1 MSEATQSPP
10 AAGTFCWNEL
20 MTRDV
25 AAAKKFYTELLGWKT
40 EDVDMG
46 GCGTYTILKVGEQQ
60 IGGMF
65 QMAGEQFEGVPANWM
80 SYVAVDDLDAATKK
94 AESLG
99 AKIEMPPS
107 DIPDTGRFSV
117 ITDPT
122 GATIA
127 LFARG

>member
-1 MSEATQSPP
+1 MSEATKSPP

-25 AAAKKFYTELLGWKT
+25 AAAKEFYTSLLGWKT
-40 EDVDMG
+40 EDVDIG
-46 GCGTYTILKVGEQQ
+46 ECGIYTVLKAGEEQ

-80 SYVAVDDLDAATKK
+80 SYIAVDDVEASTKK
-94 AESLG
+94 AEALG
-99 AKIEMPPS
+99 AKIEMPPA

-127 LFARG
+127 LFSR